1 MPWFS
6 LPLNAAFFQIVKL
19 NTLYV
24 LLSCCL
30 SLYARSLGSALL
42 RFVVASGEEQLLG
55 QLRGVKWQELRG
67 ALVQKVVASL
77 CQPSLSSSTKSVLCR
92 QPSLAAPGTC
102 SGISP
107 DLSERALSPVSVL
120 CLTQVEIVASRGAR
134 SGNVGSCWDIA

>member
-30 SLYARSLGSALL
+30 SLYARNLGSALL

-92 QPSLAAPGTC
+92 QP
-102 SGISP
+102 
-107 DLSERALSPVSVL
+107 
-120 CLTQVEIVASRGAR
+120 
-134 SGNVGSCWDIA
+134 